1 MSFVGQKRLN
11 ASLSRPSAISAARR
25 NRTCANAEADPHLG
39 FGYRD
44 RILPSGWR
52 VDFTYRKNSLGSR
65 SHAYQ
70 QTQGGKLEKAM
81 TDAGYVASFIR
92 HEPGKAPFI
101 AALR

>member
-1 MSFVGQKRLN
+1 MQRQI
-11 ASLSRPSAISAARR
+11 PISG
-25 NRTCANAEADPHLG
+25 LG
-39 FGYRD
+39 TGIEFCPPAGGL
-44 RILPSGWR
+44 IS
-52 VDFTYRKNSLGSR
+52 YRKNSLGSR

-70 QTQGGKLEKAM
+70 QTQGEKLEKAM